1 MIDTTVRVIHTN
13 YNSIPRITNIVASK
27 VKQSKQN
34 QDFELF
40 HNYSPC
46 RTHHPR
52 ALVQL
57 SNMKA
62 LLPDFGVLWTI
73 PMPFLQTNDFGWE
86 NTIASRLI
94 DYGSDGDQIW
104 LCIYMPTVENSGK
117 GSRGLTWKWRLGRV
131 YDWSVGGVE
140 LDLWMR
146 RFGTVTFE
154 RTWGTFYYF
163 MCTFGGWDSCFWF
176 FCGVFGGGW
185 FWRLFHAWFVP
196 LLVEYPM
203 DE

>member
-1 MIDTTVRVIHTN
+1 MCISNIQTEYLSNQTNLVSIENNPTSDDTTVRVIHTN

-62 LLPDFGVLWTI
+62 LLPDFGVL
-73 PMPFLQTNDFGWE
+73 
-86 NTIASRLI
+86 
-94 DYGSDGDQIW
+94 
-104 LCIYMPTVENSGK
+104 
-117 GSRGLTWKWRLGRV
+117 
-131 YDWSVGGVE
+131 
-140 LDLWMR
+140 
-146 RFGTVTFE
+146 
-154 RTWGTFYYF
+154 
-163 MCTFGGWDSCFWF
+163 
-176 FCGVFGGGW
+176 
-185 FWRLFHAWFVP
+185 
-196 LLVEYPM
+196 
-203 DE
+203 